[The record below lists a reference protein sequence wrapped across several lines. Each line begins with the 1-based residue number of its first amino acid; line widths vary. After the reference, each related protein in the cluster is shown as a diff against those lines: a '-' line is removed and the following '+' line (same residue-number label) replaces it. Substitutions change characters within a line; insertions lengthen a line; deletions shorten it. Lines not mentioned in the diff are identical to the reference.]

1 MQLKESHAVVTGG
14 ASGLGLAVAGRI
26 IKAGGKVTLLD
37 VNEAQGTTAAG
48 QLGDR
53 ASFIATDVTDESV
66 VNGAIDQARE
76 RMGSIDAAV
85 NCAGIGTPGRFL
97 GKQGAMAGAFFRK
110 MIEIN
115 LSYTPVTDDFLKKLA
130 TLRDLEALDVRGTQ
144 ITDAGLESLNAAPAL
159 KNLYLSLTKVTDEGA
174 DRFRE
179 SHPNCNVQLWR
190 PSK

>member
-1 MQLKESHAVVTGG
+1 MMTSKISKSRR
-14 ASGLGLAVAGRI
+14 SGQVL
-26 IKAGGKVTLLD
+26 VTLAALVLGCD
-37 VNEAQGTTAAG
+37 SRQTATPGSTAEPEDDITAFRKTLPPVPDSL
-48 QLGDR
+48 QPL
-53 ASFIATDVTDESV
+53 
-66 VNGAIDQARE
+66 ARE
-76 RMGSIDAAV
+76 LEQLYKQQNRPPNTPDEPISRPGLPGALPYRMANG
-85 NCAGIGTPGRFL
+85 G
-97 GKQGAMAGAFFRK
+97 K

-115 LSYTPVTDDFLKKLA
+115 LRFTPVTDDFLKKLA
-130 TLRDLEALDVRGTQ
+130 ALPDLEAIDVRGTQ